1 MQEGRLKAV
10 VFVIKAGSFMVYHYS
25 REMVDQSN
33 MMCSGVSCIFTSE
46 CDDQKYQ
53 TTFVAANLG
62 V

>member
-1 MQEGRLKAV
+1 MQEGKLKAV

-25 REMVDQSN
+25 PELVDQSN
-33 MMCSGVSCIFTSE
+33 AMCSGVSCIFTSE

-53 TTFVAANLG
+53 TTFAATNRG